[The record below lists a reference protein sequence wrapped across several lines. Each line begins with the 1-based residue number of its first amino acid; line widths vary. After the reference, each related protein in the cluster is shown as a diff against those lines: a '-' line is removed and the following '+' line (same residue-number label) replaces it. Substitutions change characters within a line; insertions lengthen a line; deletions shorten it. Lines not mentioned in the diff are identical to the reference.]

1 MATQWYLNAILGHLV
16 VVLVGV
22 VLLHV
27 RLSAVAKRVTTMERT
42 GVLIED
48 VESKRMKE
56 LKPSSPRQRQRY
68 IERQINRGTSN

>member
-1 MATQWYLNAILGHLV
+1 MAVDMDSLILGVGLANLV
-16 VVLVGV
+16 VAVM
-22 VLLHV
+22 LHL
-27 RLSAVAKRVTTMERT
+27 RLSAVAQRVTTMERT

-48 VESKRMKE
+48 AESKRMKE